1 MSARDFVRRLVFH
14 NLALKV
20 TSLALASAL
29 WLAVS
34 SSPPSEVALNVPV
47 IFRNV
52 PANLEIS
59 SENIPSVQ
67 IRVRGPE
74 RIVRRLE
81 STDVH
86 AEVDVTGIRAGERS
100 FDLTKA
106 IFVPDRLEVA
116 QVFGPSV

>member
-1 MSARDFVRRLVFH
+1 MSARDFFRRHLFH

-34 SSPPSEVALNVPV
+34 SSPPSEVALQVPL

-52 PANLEIS
+52 PSNLEIS

-74 RIVRRLE
+74 RIVRRLVP
-81 STDVH
+81 SDVL
-86 AEVDVTGIRAGERS
+86 A
-100 FDLTKA
+100 
-106 IFVPDRLEVA
+106 
-116 QVFGPSV
+116 